1 MPRRLLSRALAAAH
15 STNHSGYLWQKE
27 QEAKA
32 LQVSPPGGGAPPTEP
47 WATAVAKPKPP
58 PARVST
64 KVRGKWLPPTSGS
77 ARRTDEL
84 SITVDMDDGP
94 LKARVRCHV
103 LGFSPEQCLLGFVR
117 AGRRQFRVIPS
128 AVMPR
133 QTWKKL
139 ENTQAFRDKEPT
151 GGISFEATDFAAG
164 AYTRPA
170 PSAASKSS
178 AVEPVYLL
186 TNKEKPFHGRTVN
199 AQMRELLMERVFYT
213 EHEQKR
219 KAAADAKAK
228 KTFRFHVRAPS
239 SFERTQLPSGA
250 QCHLYD
256 CAGGFKQIEAA
267 DLGALLERCSML
279 PYRPPVVSFMGANQ
293 ALEGL
298 QTWLHS
304 QDAASAAQL
313 SDREGLALTLAAQG
327 LRSKV
332 LAPKGTR
339 KRPLA
344 AFVGCNGQEGVV
356 KRWRDL
362 KSCRCGLGSA
372 SLKLVGKRMSAVHPD
387 CAKAAKRQKSESNA

>member
-15 STNHSGYLWQKE
+15 NTNHSGYLWQKE

-32 LQVSPPGGGAPPTEP
+32 LQASPPGGGAPPTEP
-47 WATAVAKPKPP
+47 RATAVAKPKPP

-64 KVRGKWLPPTSGS
+64 MVRGKWLHPTSGS

-117 AGRRQFRVIPS
+117 AGQRQFRVVPS

-151 GGISFEATDFAAG
+151 GGISFEAADFAAG

-170 PSAASKSS
+170 PGSASS
-178 AVEPVYLL
+178 VVEQVYLL

-199 AQMRELLMERVFYT
+199 AQMRELMMERIFYT
-213 EHEQKR
+213 EHEQKSHGASAR
-219 KAAADAKAK
+219 RW
-228 KTFRFHVRAPS
+228 RFHVRAPS
-239 SFERTQLPSGA
+239 SFERAPLPSGA

-332 LAPKGTR
+332 VAPKGTR

-372 SLKLVGKRMSAVHPD
+372 CLKLVGKRMSAVHPD
-387 CAKAAKRQKSESNA
+387 CKATKRQKSGESNA